1 MRLSWIAASM
11 LVGLMLL
18 APAAN
23 AQQKVAVVRVG
34 DVVSNMAE
42 GKKAAQ
48 AATAR
53 DTDAKQEGAR
63 KQQELQT
70 LEGSLQQLKRGS
82 QQWMQTRDQLE
93 DKQLANQVW
102 AKKMEI
108 TLGRAAKDDV
118 RRMFDHVTEA
128 TQQVAQEQHINLVMA
143 DNSPDIGPNV
153 DQLTVQQFA
162 SVLAQRNVLFADKT
176 VDITQDVLTRVDAIY
191 AKQNQGAASP
201 APAPSAGQK

>member
-191 AKQNQGAASP
+191 AKQNHGAASP
-201 APAPSAGQK
+201 APAPSGGQK